1 MSALRSPGTVAI
13 VSLSGERFADLPAN
27 GRFATI
33 FSLVLTGHEPGT
45 LEARIAA
52 ADLARQAGADWMIA
66 LAPGEAVADD
76 AFELAAPGLDLYDA
90 IFGAAHVSGSDEA
103 VARPSRLAFDTAE
116 RLPHALLNWW
126 MPDAHLVRTEVA
138 SQSLAR
144 IAKKGGRYGKLDY
157 LFDIWSNARC
167 LKSAQPLLELDA
179 EPLPLDDEGRDD
191 VLRRLAEER
200 VFLPIVHGDA
210 VYHLPYTGRNA
221 GIEREQS
228 RGLFYEAMELE
239 ELRKVVAPG
248 AHVVDVGA
256 NTGNHTIFFAGPMKA
271 ASVLPFEP
279 LPAAADALRAAVVRN
294 GLKNVDLSRLGVG
307 VSDDEGHARLV
318 FSGRGGL
325 GATSMEP
332 DPEGEISVAPL
343 DSMVSGR
350 VDLLKIDVEGME
362 MSVLAG
368 SRKLI
373 MRWKPLIFIEIANRN
388 TPALMEWLAE
398 AGYRVM
404 RIFTDKGHANYLLAP
419 EPTPEAAG

>member
-1 MSALRSPGTVAI
+1 MSAGRSPGTVAI
-13 VSLSGERFADLPAN
+13 VALSGERVMDLPWN
-27 GRFATI
+27 GEFATI
-33 FSLVLTGHEPGT
+33 FSLGLIGHAPGT
-45 LEARIAA
+45 LSAMIAA
-52 ADLARQAGADWMIA
+52 VELAREAGADWMIA
-66 LAPGEAVADD
+66 LAPGETVSQD
-76 AFELAAPGLDLYDA
+76 ALELAAPGLDLYDA
-90 IFGAAHVSGSDEA
+90 IFGAVHVSDSGEA
-103 VARPSRLAFDTAE
+103 VARLSRLAFDTAD

-138 SQSLAR
+138 SRTLAR
-144 IAKKGGRYGKLDY
+144 IAKKGEGNWKLDY

-179 EPLPLDDEGRDD
+179 EPEPLDAEGRDY
-191 VLRRLAEER
+191 VLQRLVDEP

-210 VYHLPYTGRNA
+210 VYYLPYTGRNA

-239 ELRKVVAPG
+239 ELRKAVKPG

-279 LPAAADALRAAVVRN
+279 LPAAADALRAAVARN
-294 GLKNVDLSRLGVG
+294 GLQNVDLSHLGLG
-307 VSDDEGHARLV
+307 LSDGEGRVKLV

-325 GATSMEP
+325 GATSLEP
-332 DPEGEISVAPL
+332 DPQGEISVATL

-368 SRKLI
+368 SRELI
-373 MRWKPLIFIEIANRN
+373 GRWKPLIFIEIANRN
-388 TPALMEWLAE
+388 TSALMEWLRDAD
-398 AGYRVM
+398 YKVT

-419 EPTPEAAG
+419 EAAG

>member
-1 MSALRSPGTVAI
+1 MSARKPPGTVAI
-13 VSLSGERFADLPAN
+13 VSLSGEMLTDLPYN
-27 GRFATI
+27 GEFATI
-33 FSLVLTGHEPGT
+33 FSLDMTGHAPDT
-45 LEARIAA
+45 LSARIAA
-52 ADLARQAGADWMIA
+52 VKLAKEAGADWLIA
-66 LAPGEAVADD
+66 LAPGEVIPTD
-76 AFELAAPGLDLYDA
+76 AFELAAPALGLYDA
-90 IFGAAHVSGSDEA
+90 IFGAAHVSDSGEA
-103 VARPSRLAFDTAE
+103 VARLTRLAFDTAD

-138 SQSLAR
+138 SRVLAR
-144 IAKKGGRYGKLDY
+144 VAKTAGENWKLDY

-179 EPLPLDDEGRDD
+179 EPEPLDAESRGD
-191 VLRRLAEER
+191 VLQRL
-200 VFLPIVHGDA
+200 VDKPIFMPIIHGDA
-210 VYHLPYTGRNA
+210 VYYLPYTGRNA

-239 ELRKVVAPG
+239 ELRKVVKPG

-279 LPAAADALRAAVVRN
+279 LPAAADALRAAVARN
-294 GLKNVDLSRLGVG
+294 GLQNVDLSRLGIG
-307 VSDDEGHARLV
+307 VSDAEGRVKLV

-325 GATSMEP
+325 GATSLEP
-332 DPEGEISVAPL
+332 DPEGEISVATL

-368 SRKLI
+368 SRELI
-373 MRWKPLIFIEIANRN
+373 GRWKPLVFIEIANRN
-388 TPALMEWLAE
+388 TPALMEWLGD
-398 AGYRVM
+398 AGYRVT

-419 EPTPEAAG
+419 EAGG